1 MRFYV
6 VCPNTRQRI
15 FLSLS
20 AERRSQIYEFF
31 TVRCPYDDQTH
42 EYRREDV
49 VAIPTLGAS
58 IGGALLGGLLGA
70 IVGGPLGLILGGGA
84 GLVMGSNT
92 EEEERRRV
100 RRFYEG

>member
-6 VCPNTRQRI
+6 LCPNTRQRI
-15 FLSLS
+15 SLSLYV
-20 AERRSQIYEFF
+20 ERRSQIYEFF
-31 TVRCPYDDQTH
+31 TVECPYDDQIH

-49 VAIPTLGAS
+49 EAIPTIGAS
-58 IGGALLGGLLGA
+58 IGGALLGGLLGG
-70 IVGGPLGLILGGGA
+70 IIGGPLGLILGGGA
-84 GLVMGSNT
+84 GLVMGSNV